1 LGSIQGDQKIWMFIN
16 QLVGKQ
22 VHLGSADGSVVT
34 LTFANIAACFKD
46 SGVNPGQYMQGKYS
60 FMMFALAAAAM
71 AMIMAAP
78 KGENRKQA
86 FSVIGASAITSF
98 LTGITE
104 PLEFT
109 FLFLAPY
116 MF

>member
-1 LGSIQGDQKIWMFIN
+1 MFVDQLI
-16 QLVGKQ
+16 GKQ
-22 VHLGSADGSVVT
+22 VHLGSADGPLVT
-34 LTFANIAACFKD
+34 LTFANISANF

-60 FMMFALAAAAM
+60 FMMFGLVAAAAAM
-71 AMIMAAP
+71 IMVTP
-78 KGENRKQA
+78 KGDNRKQA
-86 FSVIGASAITSF
+86 FSIIGASAITSF

>member
-1 LGSIQGDQKIWMFIN
+1 MFID

-22 VHLGSADGSVVT
+22 VHLGAADGPIIT
-34 LTFANIAACFKD
+34 LTFANIAA
-46 SGVNPGQYMQGKYS
+46 SSPGVNPGQYMQGSYP
-60 FMMFALAAAAM
+60 FMIFGLVAAAM
-71 AMIMAAP
+71 AMITVVP

-86 FSVIGASAITSF
+86 FSIIGAAALTSF

>member
-1 LGSIQGDQKIWMFIN
+1 MFIDK
-16 QLVGKQ
+16 LVGKSFALQ
-22 VHLGSADGSVVT
+22 GGGSVT
-34 LTFANIAACFKD
+34 LTFNMVAHAPLNLDGGAAFP
-46 SGVNPGQYMQGKYS
+46 GVNPGQYMQGKYP
-60 FMMFALAAAAM
+60 FMMFGLVAAAAAM
-71 AMIMAAP
+71 IIVVP
-78 KGENRKQA
+78 KGDSRKQA
-86 FSVIGASAITSF
+86 FSIIGSAALTSF